1 MSALSALHG
10 VPPPSYI
17 SSFEASLNDLDS
29 VTLQFAVMEHGV
41 ICQAHLVQEK
51 LQKVPAGGP
60 FQNLVKIAREK
71 NLLVFF

>member
-10 VPPPSYI
+10 VTPPSYI

-41 ICQAHLVQEK
+41 ICQA
-51 LQKVPAGGP
+51 
-60 FQNLVKIAREK
+60 
-71 NLLVFF
+71 